1 MDRLGNLEAF
11 VEAAQRGSFTLAAER
26 LQITPSAVSRR
37 VAQLEDE
44 LGVSLFHRTTRALR
58 LSDDGRAFFE
68 RACNAL
74 RELDEAR
81 DSMRRLRDRP
91 AGLLRAVVPTIEGR
105 HDLVPRL
112 PQLLARNPDL
122 QVDLTFRDEPTDFV
136 AMGVDVG
143 LRLGPLED
151 SSLVARRLG
160 WTRMRV
166 CGAPSYLHRKG
177 RPRTVDALSRHER
190 LAIRARGRVMPWRLR
205 DGDRLREIPPGER
218 IVVDHAD
225 ALVDL
230 AIGGAGLAWVCDFM
244 IARAKRAGQ
253 LVEVLEGS
261 SSERTP
267 IHALSLPS
275 RHVLPKVRA
284 FVDFAAAALA
294 KAGIDRAK
302 TSSD

>member
-11 VEAAQRGSFTLAAER
+11 VEAAQLGSFTLAAER
-26 LQITPSAVSRR
+26 LRLTPSAVSRR

-74 RELDEAR
+74 RELSEAR
-81 DSMRRLRDRP
+81 DSMLRLRDRP
-91 AGLLRAVVPTIEGR
+91 SGLLRAVVPSIVGR
-105 HDLVPRL
+105 HVLVPRL
-112 PQLLARNPDL
+112 PRFLAQNPDL
-122 QVDLTFRDEPTDFV
+122 HLELTFRDEAMDFV
-136 AMGVDVG
+136 SMGVDVAI
-143 LRLGPLED
+143 RLGPLED

-177 RPRTVDALSRHER
+177 TPRTVESLSRHER
-190 LAIRARGRVMPWRLR
+190 LAISVRGRVMPWRLR
-205 DGDRLREIPPGER
+205 DGERLRELAPGDR
-218 IVVDHAD
+218 IVVDQAD
-225 ALVDL
+225 ALIDL

-244 IARAKRAGQ
+244 IARAKKAGQ
-253 LVEVLEGS
+253 LVEVLES
-261 SSERTP
+261 AAAERTP
-267 IHALSLPS
+267 IHAVSLPS

-284 FVDFAAAALA
+284 FVDFAAEALA
-294 KAGIDRAK
+294 KAGVDRRK
-302 TSSD
+302 DP